1 MLFVSV
7 GSKLAIVGELI
18 ACVHR
23 LLLLG
28 PASTLEQNLVLSL
41 ENSELIPRS
50 YGSTHICIKSI
61 LIRSILNLILN
72 KQKFNEFT
80 RRND

>member
-23 LLLLG
+23 LLFLLLG
-28 PASTLEQNLVLSL
+28 PASKLGQNLRLNL
-41 ENSELIPRS
+41 ENTTFIPRS
-50 YGSTHICIKSI
+50 YGPTH
-61 LIRSILNLILN
+61 
-72 KQKFNEFT
+72 
-80 RRND
+80 